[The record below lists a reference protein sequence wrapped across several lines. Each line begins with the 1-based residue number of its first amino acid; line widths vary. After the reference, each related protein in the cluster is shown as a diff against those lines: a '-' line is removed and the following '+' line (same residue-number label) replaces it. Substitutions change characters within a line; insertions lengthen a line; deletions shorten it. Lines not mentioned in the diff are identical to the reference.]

1 MHPRAYVHACAAAML
16 PLIGVGGLLG
26 GRDVALG
33 TLLAGLAVLAH
44 LSMGES
50 IVRRFVQAAATQD
63 DPAAVGRL
71 MARQLTTVP
80 LGAVLISMVGAL
92 PTGLAYT
99 SLAAGA
105 LVVALMSALHSADA
119 RSLTVSA
126 EASC

>member
-16 PLIGVGGLLG
+16 PLIGVGALLG
-26 GRDVALG
+26 GANVAVA
-33 TLLAGLAVLAH
+33 TALAGLAVLAH
-44 LSMGES
+44 LSMGEG
-50 IVRRFVQAAATQD
+50 IFRRFVQAAATQE

-71 MARQLTTVP
+71 MVRQLTTVP
-80 LGAVLISMVGAL
+80 LGAVLIYSVGAL

-99 SLAAGA
+99 SLAVGA
-105 LVVALMSALHSADA
+105 LVVAMMSALHSADA